1 MPSHENGH
9 ASRKPS
15 ANRSIAAAVLTE
27 GLLISCRARQTS
39 PPAFG
44 QARIIILP
52 TPVLRDR
59 TCRSYLLRVAK
70 ERLTVPVWRDVP
82 AAPHTRRTE
91 GPVRIIAVG
100 SIYPRKRSLDLLQAL
115 PALDGLPV
123 ELHVGGRNH
132 GLEPEFDRLAA
143 AAEGRVHLH
152 GEIDN
157 EAALALVDRADILA
171 LPSASECLPIAPIEA
186 GMRGVPSV
194 LSDLAGHEGVW
205 RHGQNCLMHPV
216 GDVALPGHM
225 LRVLV
230 SDAALRQ
237 RLGTAA
243 KMTAR
248 RFRPDLMMVRRDL
261 ALASAL

>member
-1 MPSHENGH
+1 M
-9 ASRKPS
+9 
-15 ANRSIAAAVLTE
+15 
-27 GLLISCRARQTS
+27 ISCRARQTS

-59 TCRSYLLRVAK
+59 IYRSYLLRVAE
-70 ERLTVPVWRDVP
+70 ERLTVVPYGVDVP

-100 SIYPRKRSLDLLQAL
+100 SIYPRKRPLDLLQAL

-123 ELHVGGRNH
+123 ELHFVGRNH

-186 GMRGVPSV
+186 GLRGVPSV

-216 GDVALPGHM
+216 GDVALLGHM
-225 LRVLV
+225 LHVLA

-248 RFRPDLMMVRRDL
+248 RFRTDLMMARLDL

>member
-1 MPSHENGH
+1 MK
-9 ASRKPS
+9 A
-15 ANRSIAAAVLTE
+15 RS
-27 GLLISCRARQTS
+27 GLISCRARQTS

-59 TCRSYLLRVAK
+59 IYRSYLLRVAE
-70 ERLTVPVWRDVP
+70 ERLTVVPYGVDVP

-100 SIYPRKRSLDLLQAL
+100 SIYPRKRPLDLLQAL

-123 ELHVGGRNH
+123 ELHFVGRNH

-186 GMRGVPSV
+186 GLRGVPSV

-216 GDVALPGHM
+216 GDVALLGHM
-225 LRVLV
+225 LHVLA

-248 RFRPDLMMVRRDL
+248 RFRTDLMMARLDL